1 MADEAHESI
10 HIEASPDRCYAVAI
24 DFDRYPEWATDVK
37 QVEVLQRDGEGRG
50 TLVRYE
56 ISALGKSIGYVLGYD
71 YADAPGGFSWRLEK
85 ADYLRRLDGTYRFDA
100 DGGWHGGR
108 LRAGRRRHPSVAR
121 FHETGRGG
129 HDRRQRHEA
138 AEAIHR
144 IRMISEDRIRAL
156 AGHRGSCVVTSCY
169 LDVDGRRHPRHADY
183 ETRLDHLVRQG
194 REKAVGFG
202 PEAVRSV
209 AADLERIAGWVRGG
223 FDRSHVRGLAF
234 FACSADSFFE
244 VVESPLPV
252 RNGIVVN
259 HTPHV
264 RPLESILQA
273 YERFA
278 VVLVD
283 RQRARLFRF
292 ELGELTECTEV
303 FDAVPRGTAAAGHPA
318 QGSRGAHVQ
327 RHTEEVAHRHLKH
340 AADVA
345 FTELGN
351 HAVDHVILGGPH
363 EVVVEF
369 EGLLH
374 PWVGGRVADRL
385 TIPATAGPDEVRQA
399 ALAVEGA
406 VTRRSEAALVE
417 RLRDAVGTGV
427 GVAGLEP
434 TLSALVERRVDL
446 LLVSDGYEPQGWRCR
461 SCRYLGP
468 LGRRCPV
475 CANSM
480 DLVDDVVEEA
490 VEEALANKCRVQFV
504 RENADL
510 DVLGRIGAL
519 LRF

>member
-1 MADEAHESI
+1 
-10 HIEASPDRCYAVAI
+10 
-24 DFDRYPEWATDVK
+24 
-37 QVEVLQRDGEGRG
+37 
-50 TLVRYE
+50 
-56 ISALGKSIGYVLGYD
+56 
-71 YADAPGGFSWRLEK
+71 
-85 ADYLRRLDGTYRFDA
+85 
-100 DGGWHGGR
+100 
-108 LRAGRRRHPSVAR
+108 
-121 FHETGRGG
+121 
-129 HDRRQRHEA
+129 
-138 AEAIHR
+138 
-144 IRMISEDRIRAL
+144 MISEDRIRAL
-156 AGHRGSCVVTSCY
+156 AGHRGSSVVTSCY

-183 ETRLDHLVRQG
+183 ETSLDHLVRQA

-209 AADLERIAGWVRGG
+209 AADLDRIATWVRSG

-234 FACSADSFFE
+234 FACSADAFFE

-252 RNGIVVN
+252 RNDVVVN

-283 RQRARLFRF
+283 RQRSRLFRF
-292 ELGELTECTEV
+292 ELGELTEHTEV
-303 FDAVPRGTAAAGHPA
+303 FDAMPRGGAAA
-318 QGSRGAHVQ
+318 QGSRGAAVQ
-327 RHTEEVAHRHLKH
+327 RHSDEVAHRHLKH
-340 AADVA
+340 AAEVT
-345 FTELGN
+345 FTELQDRP
-351 HAVDHVILGGPH
+351 VDHLILGGPH

-374 PWVGGRVADRL
+374 PWIREQVADRL
-385 TIPATAGPDEVRQA
+385 AIAATAGADEVRQA
-399 ALAVEGA
+399 ALLVEAA
-406 VTRRSEAALVE
+406 VTRRGEAALVE
-417 RLRDAVGTGV
+417 RLRDAVGTGG

-434 TLSALVERRVDL
+434 TLAALVERRVDL
-446 LLVSDGYEPQGWRCR
+446 LLVSEGYETEGWRCR

-475 CANSM
+475 CSKPM

-490 VEEALANKCRVQFV
+490 VEEALANKCRVQMV